1 MIYTIN
7 LVVDTKVTDIYDKV
21 ALNKYPMVIFCDD
34 INELK
39 DILSNIDTIN
49 YVKNYIKSKKIFDNA
64 QWYIRSIDYDN
75 IIEEVWNV
83 SDLINIVY

>member
-21 ALNKYPMVIFCDD
+21 ALNKYPMVIFCND

-39 DILSNIDTIN
+39 DILSNTDTIN

>member
-21 ALNKYPMVIFCDD
+21 ALNKYPLVVFCND

-75 IIEEVWNV
+75 SIEEVWNV
-83 SDLINIVY
+83 SDLINIAY

>member
-39 DILSNIDTIN
+39 DILSNINTIN